1 MINNQDNGGQK
12 AFQQLQT
19 RQQTAFIKKAQKRI
33 QLKNIIIVKFR
44 NKYACANDLDDE
56 LNQFIQSKMDEMFSK
71 QMFDERDLIAVDRE
85 IKSKYDSIVEQSK
98 NGKRIDRPSQRGQ
111 QATLKRLDKMEDL
124 QSA

>member
-1 MINNQDNGGQK
+1 M
-12 AFQQLQT
+12 
-19 RQQTAFIKKAQKRI
+19 
-33 QLKNIIIVKFR
+33 KNIIIVKFR

-98 NGKRIDRPSQRGQ
+98 NGKRIDRPS
-111 QATLKRLDKMEDL
+111 
-124 QSA
+124 